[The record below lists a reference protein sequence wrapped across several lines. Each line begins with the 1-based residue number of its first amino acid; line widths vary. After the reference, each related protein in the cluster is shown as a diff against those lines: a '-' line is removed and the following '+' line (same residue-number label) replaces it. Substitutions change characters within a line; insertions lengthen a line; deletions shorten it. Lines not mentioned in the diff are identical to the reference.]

1 MRIIF
6 NILKPWNGTHL
17 TKVGIGSILCSLI
30 CSLVGYLAAQMIK
43 TLDAMQETQVW
54 SLDQEDSPEKWMATH
69 SSILAWK
76 IPWTEEAGRL
86 QSMGSQRVRHNWA
99 TSTIYSLTV
108 GNSNGKESAH
118 NLGDLGLIPG
128 SGRSPGGGHG
138 NPLQDFCLENSMDR
152 GAWWAIAHGVAKSQT
167 RLGLLFPGTLLLSCL
182 K

>member
-1 MRIIF
+1 M
-6 NILKPWNGTHL
+6 
-17 TKVGIGSILCSLI
+17 
-30 CSLVGYLAAQMIK
+30 GYLAAQMVK
-43 TLDAMQETQVW
+43 TLAAMQETQVW
-54 SLDQEDSPEKWMATH
+54 SLHQEDPPEKWMATH

-86 QSMGSQRVRHNWA
+86 QSMGSQRVRHNWV

-128 SGRSPGGGHG
+128 LGRSPGGGHG

-152 GAWWAIAHGVAKSQT
+152 GAWWATAHGIAKSQA
-167 RLGLLFPGTLLLSCL
+167 RLCLLFPGTLLLSCI